1 MDMEHIIQIAAGGLL
16 NPLRERRD
24 YGGNQL
30 FKDDKE
36 AFDEDDDGDDYVK
49 PRDFVSTDVRRV
61 DGWLAEV
68 KSQAVAALEKLDD
81 IREERPD
88 ISLDDVM
95 EELDY
100 HLTMIRTYTPSPD

>member
-1 MDMEHIIQIAAGGLL
+1 MDMECIIQRIAGGLL
-16 NPLRERRD
+16 NPLRSRRD

-36 AFDEDDDGDDYVK
+36 AFDEDDDSDDYVK
-49 PRDFVSTDVRRV
+49 PRDFISTDVRRV

-81 IREERPD
+81 MREKRPD
-88 ISLDDVM
+88 ISIDDVM

-100 HLTMIRTYTPSPD
+100 HLTMIRTYTPSL

>member
-1 MDMEHIIQIAAGGLL
+1 MDMERIIQRVAGGLL

-36 AFDEDDDGDDYVK
+36 AFDEEEDD
-49 PRDFVSTDVRRV
+49 PQPTDFVDGDVRRI
-61 DGWLAEV
+61 DGWMAEV
-68 KSQAVAALEKLDD
+68 KSQATAAVEKLDEMRD
-81 IREERPD
+81 DRPE
-88 ISLDDVM
+88 ISIGKVM

-100 HLTMIRTYTPSPD
+100 HFTMIRTYTPGPD

>member
-1 MDMEHIIQIAAGGLL
+1 MDMERIIQIAASGLL

-36 AFDEDDDGDDYVK
+36 AFDEDEHTS
-49 PRDFVSTDVRRV
+49 PTDFVDEDVKRL
-61 DGWLAEV
+61 DGWMIEV
-68 KSQAVAALEKLDD
+68 KRQADAAVEKL
-81 IREERPD
+81 EEMRDNRPE
-88 ISLDDVM
+88 ISIGDVM

-100 HLTMIRTYTPSPD
+100 HFTMIRNYTPTKDAPF